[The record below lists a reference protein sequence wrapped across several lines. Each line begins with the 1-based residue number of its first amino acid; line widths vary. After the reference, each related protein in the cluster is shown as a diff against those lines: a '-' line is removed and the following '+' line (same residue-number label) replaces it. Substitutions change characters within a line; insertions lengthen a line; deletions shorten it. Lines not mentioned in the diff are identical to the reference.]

1 MHQPLRLPRVIGHR
15 GAAGRAPENTLA
27 GLRHAAQL
35 GASWVEF
42 DVRLS
47 ADGAPVVMHDSTLR
61 RTTGAPGRV
70 STTPMETLASLDAGA
85 WFDPRFAGECVPSLE
100 AALGCAREL
109 GLGANVELKPAP
121 GRAAD
126 LVESALRAIAPAV
139 RTGRGRVAAPPLM
152 LSSTSRPILDAARRL
167 APELPRGLIAGR
179 APRDWRSAAARLECA
194 SLHVSASS
202 LTLARARAIKAA
214 GLWLAVFTV
223 NDPKRAG
230 IFWGWGVD
238 SIFSDVPD
246 LLLAARRGRP

>member
-1 MHQPLRLPRVIGHR
+1 MRQPLRLPRVIGHR

-109 GLGANVELKPAP
+109 GLGAIVELKPAP

-139 RTGRGRVAAPPLM
+139 RTGRGRVAAP
-152 LSSTSRPILDAARRL
+152 
-167 APELPRGLIAGR
+167 
-179 APRDWRSAAARLECA
+179 C
-194 SLHVSASS
+194 
-202 LTLARARAIKAA
+202 ARASPRPHRRSGATGLAFRRCAA
-214 GLWLAVFTV
+214 
-223 NDPKRAG
+223 
-230 IFWGWGVD
+230 
-238 SIFSDVPD
+238 
-246 LLLAARRGRP
+246 